1 VAPLEEF
8 LRSAGLEAATI
19 HPMIRGR
26 LVAIKGQAVEPSTYA
41 DPRAQRLAAREFN
54 LSQGTGLPEDN
65 AILTGEWWEGEEAP
79 PQFSVE
85 DGIAETLGI
94 ALGDEI
100 TFMVSGRELSAPVTS
115 LRQVQWDS
123 FRVNFFVVSS
133 PALLAGE
140 PATYITSFHLPE
152 DRDSL
157 IPELVK
163 RFPSVTPLDV
173 RAILDQVRGVVERG
187 VMAVEYVFLFTLAA
201 GLLVM
206 FAGIQASLEER
217 RLEHGILR
225 TLGAGRRALLTS
237 LAVEFTASGILAGVL
252 ASLFAEVTGWLL
264 AEHLFGLD
272 FRFNP
277 RLWLMGILGSGLFI
291 GLAGTLATYPLLI
304 RPPLKTL
311 RAA

>member
-1 VAPLEEF
+1 
-8 LRSAGLEAATI
+8 
-19 HPMIRGR
+19 
-26 LVAIKGQAVEPSTYA
+26 
-41 DPRAQRLAAREFN
+41 
-54 LSQGTGLPEDN
+54 
-65 AILTGEWWEGEEAP
+65 
-79 PQFSVE
+79 
-85 DGIAETLGI
+85 
-94 ALGDEI
+94 
-100 TFMVSGRELSAPVTS
+100 
-115 LRQVQWDS
+115 
-123 FRVNFFVVSS
+123 VVSS

-272 FRFNP
+272 FSFNP
-277 RLWLMGILGSGLFI
+277 RLWLMGVFGSGLFI